1 MRHRVA
7 GRKLSRHTQH
17 RELMFRNML
26 VSLLEHERIKTT
38 LAKGK
43 ELRSWA
49 DKMISLGKKG
59 TLHARR
65 QAFAL
70 LRNEGI
76 VKKLFDQ
83 IAPKL
88 KDREGG
94 YTRVYKLGWRH
105 GDAAPLS
112 LVELVTFAHPEEK
125 KKSTITKAKE
135 ALGKVTPK
143 KKEKVET
150 KEKVEEKGKG
160 KGKGKENEKEKEKGK
175 EKKEKK
181 VKKEEKEAPKAKK
194 EKPKKKAS
202 AEKTKE
208 KTKSK

>member
-26 VSLLEHERIKTT
+26 VSLLQYERIKTT

-49 DKMISLGKKG
+49 DKIISLGKRG

-65 QAFAL
+65 RAFAL
-70 LRNEGI
+70 LRDKGI
-76 VKKLFDQ
+76 VKKLFDE
-83 IAPKL
+83 IAPKF

-94 YTRVYKLGWRH
+94 YTRVYKLGWRQ
-105 GDAAPLS
+105 GDGAPLS
-112 LVELVTFAHPEEK
+112 LVELVTYAPPEEK

-135 ALGKVTPK
+135 VLEKVTPK
-143 KKEKVET
+143 KKEKIEK
-150 KEKVEEKGKG
+150 KEKVKEKAKD
-160 KGKGKENEKEKEKGK
+160 KPKEKEK

-181 VKKEEKEAPKAKK
+181 VKQEEKEASKEKK
-194 EKPKKKAS
+194 TKPKKKSS
-202 AEKTKE
+202 AEK
-208 KTKSK
+208 SK

>member
-17 RELMFRNML
+17 RELMFRNMV
-26 VSLLEHERIKTT
+26 VSLLQYERIKTT

-49 DKMISLGKKG
+49 DKIITLGKKG

-76 VKKLFDQ
+76 VKKLFDE
-83 IAPKL
+83 IDPKF

-94 YTRVYKLGWRH
+94 YTRVYKLGWRQ
-105 GDAAPLS
+105 GDGAPLS
-112 LVELVTFAHPEEK
+112 LVELVTYAPPEEK
-125 KKSTITKAKE
+125 KKSTIKKAKE
-135 ALGKVTPK
+135 ALGKVTSRK
-143 KKEKVET
+143 KT
-150 KEKVEEKGKG
+150 
-160 KGKGKENEKEKEKGK
+160 
-175 EKKEKK
+175 
-181 VKKEEKEAPKAKK
+181 KKEEKEEPK
-194 EKPKKKAS
+194 EEPKKKS
-202 AEKTKE
+202 SEEK
-208 KTKSK
+208 S

>member
-26 VSLLEHERIKTT
+26 VSLLQHERIKTT

-49 DKMISLGKKG
+49 DKIITLGKKG
-59 TLHARR
+59 TVHARR
-65 QAFAL
+65 QAFAR
-70 LRNEGI
+70 LRDKGI
-76 VKKLFDQ
+76 VKKLFDV
-83 IAPKL
+83 IAPKF

-94 YTRVYKLGWRH
+94 YTRVYKLGWRQ
-105 GDAAPLS
+105 GDGAPLS
-112 LVELVTFAHPEEK
+112 LVELVTYAPPEEK

-135 ALGKVTPK
+135 VLEKVTPK
-143 KKEKVET
+143 KKGKIEK
-150 KEKVEEKGKG
+150 KEKVKEKA
-160 KGKGKENEKEKEKGK
+160 KEKPKEKEK

-181 VKKEEKEAPKAKK
+181 VKQEEKEAPKEKK
-194 EKPKKKAS
+194 TKPKKKSS
-202 AEKTKE
+202 AEK
-208 KTKSK
+208 SK

>member
-26 VSLLEHERIKTT
+26 VSLLQHERIKTT
-38 LAKGK
+38 LAKGR

-49 DKMISLGKKG
+49 DRMISLGKKG

-65 QAFAL
+65 RAFAL
-70 LRNEGI
+70 LREKGI
-76 VKKLFDQ
+76 VKKLFDE
-83 IAPKL
+83 IAPKF

-94 YTRVYKLGWRH
+94 YTRVYKLGWRQ

-112 LVELVTFAHPEEK
+112 LVELVTFTHPEEK

-135 ALGKVTPK
+135 VLEKVSPK
-143 KKEKVET
+143 KKEKA
-150 KEKVEEKGKG
+150 EK
-160 KGKGKENEKEKEKGK
+160 KEKGK
-175 EKKEKK
+175 EKSREKPKEKTKEEKKEKK
-181 VKKEEKEAPKAKK
+181 AKKEEKEAPKEKK
-194 EKPKKKAS
+194 AKPKKKPS
-202 AEKTKE
+202 E
-208 KTKSK
+208 KSK

>member
-26 VSLLEHERIKTT
+26 VSLLQHERIKTT

-49 DKMISLGKKG
+49 DRIISLGKQG

-65 QAFAL
+65 RAFAL

-76 VKKLFDQ
+76 VKKLFDE

-88 KDREGG
+88 KNREGG
-94 YTRVYKLGWRH
+94 YTRVFKLGWRQ
-105 GDAAPLS
+105 GDGAPLS
-112 LVELVTFAHPEEK
+112 LVELVTYAAPEEK
-125 KKSTITKAKE
+125 KKSTIKKAKE
-135 ALGKVTPK
+135 VLEKVTPRR
-143 KKEKVET
+143 KEKG
-150 KEKVEEKGKG
+150 EKK
-160 KGKGKENEKEKEKGK
+160 EKEKERGK

-181 VKKEEKEAPKAKK
+181 VKKEEKEVPKEKK
-194 EKPKKKAS
+194 EKEKQKKKS
-202 AEKTKE
+202 SGEKK
-208 KTKSK
+208 

>member
-7 GRKLSRHTQH
+7 GRKFSRHTQH

-49 DKMISLGKKG
+49 DRIITLGKRG

-65 QAFAL
+65 RAFAL
-70 LRNEGI
+70 LRDKGI
-76 VKKLFDQ
+76 VKKLFDE
-83 IAPKL
+83 IAPKF
-88 KDREGG
+88 KDRAGG
-94 YTRVYKLGWRH
+94 YTRVYKLGWRQ

-112 LVELVTFAHPEEK
+112 LVELVSFAHPEEK
-125 KKSTITKAKE
+125 KKSTITTKAKE
-135 ALGKVTPK
+135 VLEKVTPK
-143 KKEKVET
+143 KKEKVEK
-150 KEKVEEKGKG
+150 KEKVKEKP
-160 KGKGKENEKEKEKGK
+160 KEKPKEKEK

-181 VKKEEKEAPKAKK
+181 VKKEEKEAPKEKK
-194 EKPKKKAS
+194 TEPKKKAS
-202 AEKTKE
+202 AEKGK
-208 KTKSK
+208 

>member
-17 RELMFRNML
+17 RELMFRNMV
-26 VSLLEHERIKTT
+26 VSLLQYERIKTT

-49 DKMISLGKKG
+49 DKIITLGKKG

-76 VKKLFDQ
+76 VKKLFDE
-83 IAPKL
+83 IAPKF

-94 YTRVYKLGWRH
+94 YTRVYRLGWRQ
-105 GDAAPLS
+105 GDGAPLS
-112 LVELVTFAHPEEK
+112 LVELVTYALPKEK

-135 ALGKVTPK
+135 VLEKVTPK
-143 KKEKVET
+143 KKAKVEK
-150 KEKVEEKGKG
+150 KE
-160 KGKGKENEKEKEKGK
+160 K

-181 VKKEEKEAPKAKK
+181 AKKEEKEAPKEKK
-194 EKPKKKAS
+194 EKPKKKS
-202 AEKTKE
+202 SEEK
-208 KTKSK
+208 

>member
-17 RELMFRNML
+17 RELMFRNMV
-26 VSLLEHERIKTT
+26 VSLLQYERIKTT

-49 DKMISLGKKG
+49 DKIITLGKKG

-76 VKKLFDQ
+76 VKKLFDE
-83 IAPKL
+83 IAPKF

-94 YTRVYKLGWRH
+94 YTRVYRLGWRQ
-105 GDAAPLS
+105 GDGAPLS
-112 LVELVTFAHPEEK
+112 LVELVTYALPEEK
-125 KKSTITKAKE
+125 KKSTMTKAKE
-135 ALGKVTPK
+135 VLQKVTPK
-143 KKEKVET
+143 KKAKVEK
-150 KEKVEEKGKG
+150 KEKE
-160 KGKGKENEKEKEKGK
+160 KENENEKGK
-175 EKKEKK
+175 EKGKKEKK
-181 VKKEEKEAPKAKK
+181 AKKEEKEAHKEKR
-194 EKPKKKAS
+194 EKPKKKS
-202 AEKTKE
+202 EG
-208 KTKSK
+208 KSK

>member
-26 VSLLEHERIKTT
+26 VSLLQHERIKTT

-49 DKMISLGKKG
+49 DRIISLGKQG

-65 QAFAL
+65 RAFAL
-70 LRNEGI
+70 LRDKGM
-76 VKKLFDQ
+76 VKKLFDE
-83 IAPKL
+83 IAPKF

-94 YTRVYKLGWRH
+94 YSRVYRLGWRH
-105 GDAAPLS
+105 GDGAPLS
-112 LVELVTFAHPEEK
+112 LVELVTYALPKEK
-125 KKSTITKAKE
+125 KKSTIKKAKE
-135 ALGKVTPK
+135 VLEKVTPK
-143 KKEKVET
+143 KKDKVE
-150 KEKVEEKGKG
+150 
-160 KGKGKENEKEKEKGK
+160 EKEKGK

-181 VKKEEKEAPKAKK
+181 VKREEKEAPKAKK
-194 EKPKKKAS
+194 EKPKKKS
-202 AEKTKE
+202 SEK
-208 KTKSK
+208 KSK

>member
-26 VSLLEHERIKTT
+26 VSLLQHERIRTT

-43 ELRSWA
+43 EFRGWV
-49 DKMISLGKKG
+49 DRMITLGKKG

-70 LRNEGI
+70 LRNHEI
-76 VKKLFDQ
+76 VKKLFDE

-94 YTRVYKLGWRH
+94 YTRIYKMGWRQ
-105 GDAAPLS
+105 GDGAPLS
-112 LVELVTFAHPEEK
+112 LVELATFSHPEEK
-125 KKSTITKAKE
+125 KKSPVTKAKE
-135 ALGKVTPK
+135 ALEKVAPK
-143 KKEKVET
+143 KK
-150 KEKVEEKGKG
+150 
-160 KGKGKENEKEKEKGK
+160 GKEEIE

-181 VKKEEKEAPKAKK
+181 GKKEKIEKKEKGARKEKEEKKEKKGKEGAKETPKEKK
-194 EKPKKKAS
+194 EKPKKKS
-202 AEKTKE
+202 
-208 KTKSK
+208 SK

>member
-7 GRKLSRHTQH
+7 GRKLSRTTQH

-26 VSLLEHERIKTT
+26 VSLLQHERIKTT

-49 DKMISLGKKG
+49 DKIITLGKKG

-70 LRNEGI
+70 LRDEGI
-76 VKKLFDQ
+76 VKKLFDE

-94 YTRVYKLGWRH
+94 YTRIYKMGWRH
-105 GDAAPLS
+105 GDGAPLS
-112 LVELVTFAHPEEK
+112 LVELVTFSSPEEK
-125 KKSTITKAKE
+125 KKSPVKKAKE
-135 ALGKVTPK
+135 VLEKVTPK
-143 KKEKVET
+143 KKGKEEK
-150 KEKVEEKGKG
+150 KEKREEEKEKGKG
-160 KGKGKENEKEKEKGK
+160 KPK

-181 VKKEEKEAPKAKK
+181 VKKEEKETPSK
-194 EKPKKKAS
+194 EKARKKAS
-202 AEKTKE
+202 EEKNK
-208 KTKSK
+208 

>member
-26 VSLLEHERIKTT
+26 VSLLQHERIKTT

-49 DKMISLGKKG
+49 DRIISLGKQG

-65 QAFAL
+65 RAFAL

-76 VKKLFDQ
+76 VKKLFDE

-88 KDREGG
+88 KNREGG
-94 YTRVYKLGWRH
+94 YTRVFKLGWRQ
-105 GDAAPLS
+105 GDGAPLS
-112 LVELVTFAHPEEK
+112 LVELVTYAAPEEK

-135 ALGKVTPK
+135 VLEKVTPRK
-143 KKEKVET
+143 
-150 KEKVEEKGKG
+150 KGKG
-160 KGKGKENEKEKEKGK
+160 EKKEKEKEKERGK

-181 VKKEEKEAPKAKK
+181 VKKEEKEAPKGKK
-194 EKPKKKAS
+194 EKSKKKS
-202 AEKTKE
+202 SEEKGK
-208 KTKSK
+208 

>member
-7 GRKLSRHTQH
+7 GRKLSRHTRH

-26 VSLLEHERIKTT
+26 VSLLQHERIKTT

-49 DKMISLGKKG
+49 DNIISLGKQG

-65 QAFAL
+65 RAFAL

-76 VKKLFDQ
+76 VKKLFDE

-94 YTRVYKLGWRH
+94 YTRVYRLGWRR

-125 KKSTITKAKE
+125 KKSTIAKAKQVLE
-135 ALGKVTPK
+135 KVTPK
-143 KKEKVET
+143 KKEKVQ
-150 KEKVEEKGKG
+150 K
-160 KGKGKENEKEKEKGK
+160 KEKEKGI
-175 EKKEKK
+175 
-181 VKKEEKEAPKAKK
+181 AYCFLSAALRI
-194 EKPKKKAS
+194 AS
-202 AEKTKE
+202 SAFGSSCSTLGM
-208 KTKSK
+208 

>member
-26 VSLLEHERIKTT
+26 VSLLHHERIKTT

-49 DKMISLGKKG
+49 DRIITLGKRG

-65 QAFAL
+65 RAFAL
-70 LRNEGI
+70 LRDRTA
-76 VKKLFDQ
+76 VKKLFDE
-83 IAPKL
+83 IAPKF

-94 YTRVYKLGWRH
+94 YTRVYKLGWRQ

-112 LVELVTFAHPEEK
+112 LVELVTFSHPEEK

-135 ALGKVTPK
+135 ALGKVAPK
-143 KKEKVET
+143 RKEKA
-150 KEKVEEKGKG
+150 EKI
-160 KGKGKENEKEKEKGK
+160 EKGK
-175 EKKEKK
+175 EKPKEKTKEKAKEEKKENK
-181 VKKEEKEAPKAKK
+181 VKKEEKEAPKEKKAKT
-194 EKPKKKAS
+194 KKKPS
-202 AEKTKE
+202 GEK
-208 KTKSK
+208 